1 MSFAQMQHYADE
13 ANATTDRA
21 ISQGVSKDP
30 EWLRKRFEEADMV
43 VAVFPHASERGGGGI
58 ACLKGWGRLMLM
70 SQGKSDADVK
80 IFYWR
85 CVDIYQAEAFCLE
98 FGDGRQAMARAEA
111 QAGSTAA

>member
-1 MSFAQMQHYADE
+1 MSVAQIQHYLDE

-21 ISQGVSKDP
+21 ISRGVSKDP
-30 EWLRKRFEEADMV
+30 EWLRKRFAEVDMV
-43 VAVFPHASERGGGGI
+43 VAVFPHAGERGGVGI

-70 SQGKSDADVK
+70 SQGKRDADVT

-85 CVDIYQAEAFCLE
+85 CVDLYQAEAFCLE

-111 QAGSTAA
+111 EAGSNTA